1 MYIHV
6 MSAKGQSSTP
16 RQQASLLSLPCA
28 CANLRRA
35 SRAVTQLYDSM
46 LRPVGMRSSQFTL
59 LKVLADKGPIRQGIL
74 GEWLALDSTTLTRSL
89 GPLKTEGWIEI
100 HTGDDQRE
108 RLVGLTTQG
117 ARQLHLA
124 DREWARAQKRLK
136 KRIGTQQ
143 WQELLSL
150 THQVTGMVR
159 SG

>member
-1 MYIHV
+1 MYIHIV
-6 MSAKGQSSTP
+6 DHKGKSPTP
-16 RQQASLLSLPCA
+16 QQQADLLSLPCA

-59 LKVLADKGPIRQGIL
+59 LKVLVDKGPVRQGVL

-89 GPLKTEGWIEI
+89 SPLKTAGWIDI
-100 HTGDDQRE
+100 RTGDDRRE
-108 RLVGLTTQG
+108 RLVELTTLG
-117 ARQLHLA
+117 KRQLRLGN
-124 DREWARAQKRLK
+124 REWARAQKQLE
-136 KRIGTQQ
+136 KRIGKQQ

-150 THQVTGMVR
+150 THQVTGLVR